1 MADDYGAPADFD
13 VCRMTASMAIVA
25 ALEMDFDAEVPTLSR
40 RGWAPP
46 PATGSPEVE
55 YGAAFAIASIVYAF
69 DLDREAV
76 ARVAEQIAPG
86 N

>member
-1 MADDYGAPADFD
+1 MADTHEEPADFD
-13 VCRMTASMAIVA
+13 VVRMCSSMAIVA
-25 ALEMDFDAEVPTLSR
+25 GLEMDFDADIPTLSR

-55 YGAAFAIASIVYAF
+55 YGAAFAIASIIYAF

-76 ARVAEQIAPG
+76 ARVAEQIAPSA
-86 N
+86 